1 MIGLWYFC
9 DPDMSSIPNHRRLE
23 YARGYIELGMI
34 SEANA
39 ELNAMPND
47 ARWSTEALRI
57 RVDLYM
63 HSKEWELVV
72 TVAKAVCE
80 ATPAD
85 EGAWIAWAFALREL
99 QQVKEAED
107 VLLRAELLHGKTCGV
122 LHYNL
127 ACYACLLGDTKEA
140 RRRLTKACKM
150 NPEWKTAALDDDDL
164 RALREDLSAG

>member
-1 MIGLWYFC
+1 
-9 DPDMSSIPNHRRLE
+9 MSSIPNHRRLE
-23 YARGYIELGMI
+23 YARGYIELGLI
-34 SEANA
+34 KEAA
-39 ELNAMPND
+39 DELDAMSGN
-47 ARWSTEALRI
+47 ARWSNEALRV

-63 HSKEWELVV
+63 HSKEWDMVV

-99 QQVKEAED
+99 QQVAEAQD
-107 VLLRAELLHGKTCGV
+107 VLLQAEPLHGKTCGL

-127 ACYACLLGDTKEA
+127 ACYACLLGNLKEA
-140 RRRLTKACKM
+140 RRRLAKACKM
-150 NPEWKTAALDDDDL
+150 NPHWKTESLDDDDL